1 MDKVYIANYF
11 GKNSNIL
18 TSTAFS
24 NYESAKN
31 FLLSIYEEELPILLK
46 ADDILEAEHGFR
58 MNWPPIDIARE
69 KFDKFHNIKS
79 YAYIEILEVH
89 D

>member
-1 MDKVYIANYF
+1 MKKVYIANYF
-11 GKNSNIL
+11 GKNSNVL

-24 NYESAKN
+24 TYESAKN
-31 FLLSIYEEELPILLK
+31 FLLAVYEEELPILLK
-46 ADDILEAEHGFR
+46 TDNILEAEHGFR
-58 MNWPPIDIARE
+58 MNWPSVDIARE
-69 KFDKFHNIKS
+69 EFDKFQRIKT